1 MNISTLPAVMTVN
14 TKSTRTEAGECVAK
28 GSIVCEGYGESLDEK
43 KQEILT
49 EDSFEQKNFAE
60 KLFALLDVAEFQDVF
75 HWLPS
80 GDAFC
85 VTDQIAFES
94 KIMSKHFPSA
104 KFQSFTRRMRRWGF
118 HRVESTEQRSNGI
131 IMFMCPRFRR
141 GRPDLCKLMCD
152 DRQIKKSKTADSAA
166 CVDGPPAHTTQNS
179 SGGDRFGVTEGL
191 NQRHAVSLPSRVWPS
206 AIPIISFQYLDPSN
220 IECRRLGHVGPPMV
234 DASQTLAFQPALKQT
249 SATNNIFAHG
259 GALSLRCPVVGPA
272 LHSAV
277 PSPQITVANN
287 TVSALNAFHHSTQP
301 AFQLPASNSIPR
313 DLNSIRATIDRLDAE
328 LAVVS
333 RMKELKQRSLSLA
346 AARAISSRQSF
357 SLHGQEFQ
365 AASSRS
371 LASRRSWNA

>member
-1 MNISTLPAVMTVN
+1 MNIPVVMMVS
-14 TKSTRTEAGECVAK
+14 TKSTKSEAGACVAK
-28 GSIVCEGYGESLDEK
+28 GSIVSEGDGESLGGT

-49 EDSFEQKNFAE
+49 EESFEQKNFAE
-60 KLFALLDVAEFQDVF
+60 KLFALLDVAEFQEVF

-85 VTDQIAFES
+85 VTDQMAFES

-152 DRQIKKSKTADSAA
+152 DRQIKKSKTADRVA
-166 CVDGPPAHTTQNS
+166 CVDGLPAHTTQNS
-179 SGGDRFGVTEGL
+179 SGGDMYGVTDGL
-191 NQRHAVSLPSRVWPS
+191 NQRHTVSLPSRVWPS
-206 AIPIISFQYLDPSN
+206 AIPIVGYQYLDPST
-220 IECRRLGHVGPPMV
+220 IEYRRHGHIGPAMI
-234 DASQTLAFQPALKQT
+234 DASQTLAFQPVLKHT
-249 SATNNIFAHG
+249 SATDNIFAHG
-259 GALSLRCPVVGPA
+259 GALSLRCPVVGSV
-272 LHSAV
+272 HSAV
-277 PSPQITVANN
+277 PPHKFIIANN
-287 TVSALNAFHHSTQP
+287 TVSALNEFHHSTQP
-301 AFQLPASNSIPR
+301 AFQLPASNSIPQ
-313 DLNSIRATIDRLDAE
+313 DLNGIRATIDRLDAE

-346 AARAISSRQSF
+346 AARAFSSREFF

-365 AASSRS
+365 ATSSRS